1 MQKFKEYAGKAL
13 TAIKDGYFWL
23 VDWVDENPQKSLW
36 LAASV
41 LVAAL
46 VI

>member
-1 MQKFKEYAGKAL
+1 MQKLMEYAGKAL
-13 TAIKDGYFWL
+13 TALKDAYFWL

-36 LAASV
+36 LAAGV
-41 LVAAL
+41 LVAVL